1 MTKRRNRVARM
12 KDEFGEQPY
21 DLEER
26 TACFGEKVIQFLLP
40 IKPTPVRSPII
51 SQLVGAAA
59 SIGANYCEADEAG
72 SRKEFRYRIGVC
84 SRESKETKFWIRMFA
99 AALPDMKAAARP
111 L

>member
-1 MTKRRNRVARM
+1 MHEHSNKP
-12 KDEFGEQPY
+12 PY

-26 TACFGEKVIQFLLP
+26 TACFGERVIEFLLP

-51 SQLVGAAA
+51 SQFVRAAT

-84 SRESKETKFWIRMFA
+84 AREAKETKFWVRMFSA
-99 AALPDMKAAARP
+99 AMPELKVAAGP
-111 L
+111 